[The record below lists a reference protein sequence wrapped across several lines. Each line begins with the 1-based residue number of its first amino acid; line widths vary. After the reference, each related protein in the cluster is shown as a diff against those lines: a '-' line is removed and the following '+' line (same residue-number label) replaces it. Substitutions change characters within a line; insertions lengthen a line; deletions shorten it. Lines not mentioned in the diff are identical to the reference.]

1 MRKILLLMAVLLPLS
16 LFGMNDENEKVVM
29 KIPLKFEQ
37 GTKINRNLQE
47 EPIESYYY
55 GLMNTIITNVFS
67 DLGEIF
73 LTVTNHS
80 TGEVWCDTFDSGV
93 QSQVVTRIS
102 GMPGYYEIIYTVE
115 SGEIYQGTFTIE

>member
-1 MRKILLLMAVLLPLS
+1 MAVLLPLS

-67 DLGEIF
+67 DLGEIS
-73 LTVTNHS
+73 LTVTNYS
-80 TGEVWCDTFDSGV
+80 TGEVWYDIFDSGV
-93 QSQVVTRIS
+93 QSQVVTKIS
-102 GMPGYYEIIYTVE
+102 GVQGCYEIIYVTASKEVYR
-115 SGEIYQGTFTIE
+115 GLFEIN

>member
-1 MRKILLLMAVLLPLS
+1 MAVLLPLS

-73 LTVTNHS
+73 LTVTNYS
-80 TGEVWCDTFDSGV
+80 TGEVWYDTFDSGT
-93 QSQVVTRIS
+93 SPQVSTMIS
-102 GMPGYYEIIYTVE
+102 GTPGYYEVVYVVDSGISHKGSFII
-115 SGEIYQGTFTIE
+115 Q

>member
-67 DLGEIF
+67 DLGEIS
-73 LTVTNHS
+73 LTVTNYS
-80 TGEVWCDTFDSGV
+80 TGEVWYDIFDSGV
-93 QSQVVTRIS
+93 QSQVVTKIS
-102 GMPGYYEIIYTVE
+102 GVQGCYEIIYVTASKEVYR
-115 SGEIYQGTFTIE
+115 GLFEIN

>member
-80 TGEVWCDTFDSGV
+80 TGEVWYDVFDSEV
-93 QSQVVTRIS
+93 QSQAVTPIS
-102 GMPGYYEIIYTVE
+102 GTPGWYEIVYTTAT
-115 SGEIYQGTFTIE
+115 GEVYEGSFML

>member
-1 MRKILLLMAVLLPLS
+1 MEEKLNRLL
-16 LFGMNDENEKVVM
+16 
-29 KIPLKFEQ
+29 IPV
-37 GTKINRNLQE
+37 
-47 EPIESYYY
+47 PIESYCYVM
-55 GLMNTIITNVFS
+55 MNTIITNVFS

-80 TGEVWCDTFDSGV
+80 TGEVWYDTFDSGV
-93 QSQVVTRIS
+93 QSQAVTRIS

>member
-1 MRKILLLMAVLLPLS
+1 MAVLLPLS

-47 EPIESYYY
+47 EPIEAYYY
-55 GLMNTIITNVFS
+55 GLMNIIITNVFS
-67 DLGEIF
+67 DLGEIS

-80 TGEVWCDTFDSGV
+80 TGEVWYDIFDSGV
-93 QSQVVTRIS
+93 QPQVVTPIS
-102 GMPGYYEIIYTVE
+102 GTPGWYEIVYTTAA
-115 SGEIYQGTFTIE
+115 GEVYEGSFNLN

>member
-80 TGEVWCDTFDSGV
+80 TGEVWYDTFDSGT
-93 QSQVVTRIS
+93 SPQVSTMIS
-102 GMPGYYEIIYTVE
+102 GTPGYYEVVYVVDSGISHKGSFIIK
-115 SGEIYQGTFTIE
+115 

>member
-1 MRKILLLMAVLLPLS
+1 MAVLLPLS

-73 LTVTNHS
+73 LTVTNYS
-80 TGEVWCDTFDSGV
+80 TGEVWYDVFDSEV
-93 QSQVVTRIS
+93 QPQVVTTIS
-102 GMPGYYEIIYTVE
+102 GTPGWYEIVYTTAT
-115 SGEIYQGTFTIE
+115 GEVYEGSFIL

>member
-1 MRKILLLMAVLLPLS
+1 MAVLLPLS

-67 DLGEIF
+67 DFGEIF

-80 TGEVWCDTFDSGV
+80 TGEVWYDTFDSGV
-93 QSQVVTRIS
+93 QPQVVTTIS
-102 GMPGYYEIIYTVE
+102 GTPGWYEIVYTTAA
-115 SGEIYQGTFTIE
+115 GEVYEGSFML

>member
-73 LTVTNHS
+73 LTVTNQS
-80 TGEVWCDTFDSGV
+80 TGEVWYDIFDSGTSP
-93 QSQVVTRIS
+93 QAATMIS
-102 GMPGYYEIIYTVE
+102 GVPGYYQIICLTE
-115 SGEIYQGTFTIE
+115 SGKMYQGCFML

>member
-80 TGEVWCDTFDSGV
+80 TGEVWYDIFDSGV
-93 QSQVVTRIS
+93 QSQAATPIS
-102 GMPGYYEIIYTVE
+102 GTPGYYQVIYQIE
-115 SGEIYQGTFTIE
+115 SGNMYYGYFIL

>member
-80 TGEVWCDTFDSGV
+80 TGEVWYDIFDSGV
-93 QSQVVTRIS
+93 QSQAATPIS
-102 GMPGYYEIIYTVE
+102 GTPGWYEIVYTTAT
-115 SGEIYQGTFTIE
+115 GEVYEGSFIL

>member
-1 MRKILLLMAVLLPLS
+1 MAVLLPLS

-80 TGEVWCDTFDSGV
+80 TGEVWYDIFDSGV
-93 QSQVVTRIS
+93 QSQVVTPIS
-102 GMPGYYEIIYTVE
+102 GTPGWYGIVYTTATGEVYEGSFMLE
-115 SGEIYQGTFTIE
+115 

>member
-16 LFGMNDENEKVVM
+16 LFGMNDEYEKVVM

-47 EPIESYYY
+47 EPIESFYY

-80 TGEVWCDTFDSGV
+80 TGEVWYDVFDSEV
-93 QSQVVTRIS
+93 QPQVVTTIS
-102 GMPGYYEIIYTVE
+102 GTPGWYEIVYTTAT
-115 SGEIYQGTFTIE
+115 GEVYEGSFIL